1 MKRMLNTLYVMTQG
15 AYLTRDGETIV
26 VRQGDEIKL
35 RVPVQTL
42 GGVVCVGHVACSSA
56 VFGLCAEAGVG
67 LSFLTESGR
76 FMGRVYGP
84 VCGNVLLRRAQY
96 RAADNQESCVR
107 IVRPLLLAKIANCRI
122 SLLRAAREQTNDQQA
137 DCLKSAARH
146 LLSSLNDAERADS
159 VDLLRGIEG
168 DAAKAY
174 FGVFDHLIVA
184 DKENFTFRGRSRRP
198 PLDNVNAILSFV
210 YTLLVHDVATALEC
224 VGLDPAVGFLHKD
237 RPGRPSLALD
247 LMEELRPVLADRL
260 VLSLINR
267 KQMAP
272 SDLCQPEGGGIFL
285 QESGRKTVIV
295 SWQKRKQEEM
305 EHPFS
310 EERICWGQV
319 CHMQALLLARH
330 LRGDLDAYP
339 AFFWR

>member
-1 MKRMLNTLYVMTQG
+1 MKRLLNTLYVMTQG
-15 AYLTRDGETIV
+15 AYLTKDGETVV

-42 GGVVCVGHVACSSA
+42 GGIVCIGHVACSSA
-56 VFGLCAEAGVG
+56 VFGLCAEASVG
-67 LSFLTESGR
+67 LSFLTENGR

-96 RAADNQESCVR
+96 RAADRQESSVA
-107 IVRPLLLAKIANCRI
+107 IVRPLLLAKIANCRT
-122 SLLRAAREQTNDQQA
+122 SLLRAAREQVDAEQTASLQE
-137 DCLKSAARH
+137 AARH
-146 LLSSLNDAERADS
+146 LMSSLNDAERADS

-168 DAAKAY
+168 DAAKVY
-174 FGVFDHLIVA
+174 FSVFNSFIVS
-184 DKENFTFRGRSRRP
+184 DKENFRFRGRSRRP
-198 PLDNVNAILSFV
+198 PLDNVNAMLSFV

-267 KQMAP
+267 KQVAP

-285 QESGRKTVIV
+285 QESGR
-295 SWQKRKQEEM
+295 R
-305 EHPFS
+305 P
-310 EERICWGQV
+310 
-319 CHMQALLLARH
+319 
-330 LRGDLDAYP
+330 
-339 AFFWR
+339 